1 MPSIILSDN
10 GVSSG
15 NAGLK
20 STAASDGALALQTT
34 TSGGAATTAVT
45 IDTSQ
50 NVGVNTTTPAT
61 YGKFVVNG
69 QSAMIGGGAAQLGF
83 YNSDNTNYYALGN
96 QGATGSANAA
106 LTFYQGGGGG
116 ERGRFDISGNFLV
129 GATATISNAKFLLE
143 GSVADNLSRFR
154 NTNASP
160 YGLLLNYT
168 TASPNG
174 TSNEFLQCFD
184 STGQRA
190 SIRSNG
196 GLANYSANNT
206 NLASD
211 YRLKHAIEPVKSY
224 WNVFKAIEWKTWLYN
239 NQTDEIKNIGVIAQ
253 ELQAFAP
260 ELVCESGAFPTPE
273 GESPY
278 LGLWENDF
286 KMAAMSVITELV
298 KKSEEQ
304 QALIDKLTARITAL
318 ENK

>member
-50 NVGVNTTTPAT
+50 RVGIGTTSPNRPLEVYSSSATPLLRLNNTPGGGNNGIELIYSSVSKSWLIGAGYNVGGALEFTRSTTNGGTTFTTPD
-61 YGKFVVNG
+61 VVIDTG
-69 QSAMIGGGAAQLGF
+69 QVK
-83 YNSDNTNYYALGN
+83 NTCPDNTKVSLSTIHSGTVP
-96 QGATGSANAA
+96 QGMQVTYTAASPNNSGTGS
-106 LTFYQGGGGG
+106 TFLYCVDSSAV
-116 ERGRFDISGNFLV
+116 RAYISGN
-129 GATATISNAKFLLE
+129 
-143 GSVADNLSRFR
+143 
-154 NTNASP
+154 
-160 YGLLLNYT
+160 
-168 TASPNG
+168 
-174 TSNEFLQCFD
+174 
-184 STGQRA
+184 
-190 SIRSNG
+190 G
-196 GLANYSANNT
+196 GLNNYSANNT

-239 NQTDEIKNIGVIAQ
+239 DQTDEIKNIGVIAQ
-253 ELQAFAP
+253 ELQALAP

-304 QALIDKLTARITAL
+304 QALIDTLTTRLTAL